1 MTRFKLV
8 VSEALRS
15 MGANIST
22 SFAAATTVLIGMFLL
37 GLLIALG
44 TWVVSWS
51 DHVKDQLQVKV
62 FFVDDVKDKQINAVG
77 SYLRATTRS
86 RTTSSSPAPT
96 RSRACRSATP
106 S

>member
-62 FFVDDVKDKQINAVG
+62 FFVDGVKDKQINAVG
-77 SYLRATTRS
+77 SFLRADDKIKDYKFV
-86 RTTSSSPAPT
+86 
-96 RSRACRSATP
+96 SRADALARMQKR
-106 S
+106 

>member
-22 SFAAATTVLIGMFLL
+22 TFAAATTVLIGMFLL

-62 FFVDDVKDKQINAVG
+62 VFVDRHNKMVGLDKERPGPMMPRHVDEMVPN
-77 SYLRATTRS
+77 
-86 RTTSSSPAPT
+86 
-96 RSRACRSATP
+96 
-106 S
+106 